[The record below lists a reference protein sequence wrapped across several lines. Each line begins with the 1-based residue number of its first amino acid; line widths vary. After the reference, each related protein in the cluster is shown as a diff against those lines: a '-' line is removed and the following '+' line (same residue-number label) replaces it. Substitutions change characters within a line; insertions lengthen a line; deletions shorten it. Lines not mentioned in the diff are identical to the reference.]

1 MLRFFRFL
9 LQLPLFI
16 GGVFL
21 VFVSLVHMAEVSGLL
36 ASEHNLKTL
45 IKKFVLSDSTS
56 SSPPKVRKF
65 IRPRAVVV
73 LDAGHGGRDGGTAAG
88 QSLEKDL
95 NMKVV
100 HLVAEQ
106 LRAKRVR
113 VVFTR
118 QGDSSKSLRHR
129 VDTANE
135 YPSALFVSIHHNA
148 STSAKPEGIETYYTQ
163 DKPASAVA
171 RQRTIFDVES
181 GAQFIDRRG
190 ELLAHEI
197 QSAAC
202 RMTQAVDRGIKSGAM
217 VLTRLVSCPAVL
229 VECGFLS
236 NARERERLQD
246 ADYRKKLSIGISRG
260 ILGFLGKIER
270 DRFYGVEVP
279 ERTLPFEEVLPG
291 GELSGNQ
298 L

>member
-163 DKPASAVA
+163 DKPASAVS
-171 RQRTIFDVES
+171 RQRTIFDVKTGS
-181 GAQFIDRRG
+181 QFVDRRG

-197 QSAAC
+197 QSASC
-202 RMTQAVDRGIKSGAM
+202 GMTQAVDRGIKNGTMA
-217 VLTRLVSCPAVL
+217 LTRLVSCPSVL

-236 NARERERLQD
+236 NARERERLQNS
-246 ADYRKKLSIGISRG
+246 DYRKKLSVGISRG
-260 ILGFLGKIER
+260 VLAFLGNVES
-270 DRFYGVEVP
+270 DRSYGVEIPGRV
-279 ERTLPFEEVLPG
+279 LPFEEALPG
-291 GELSGNQ
+291 GELSGNE

>member
-1 MLRFFRFL
+1 MLRIFRFL

-16 GGVFL
+16 GGAFL
-21 VFVSLVHMAEVSGLL
+21 LIVSLVYMVEVSGVL
-36 ASEHNLKTL
+36 ASQHNLKAL
-45 IKKFVLSDSTS
+45 AKKFVLPDSAS
-56 SSPPKVRKF
+56 NRSPKVRKF

-73 LDAGHGGRDGGTAAG
+73 LDAGHGGHDGGTVAG
-88 QSLEKDL
+88 KSPEKDL

-106 LRAKRVR
+106 LRAQRVR

-118 QGDSSKSLRHR
+118 QGDNWRSLRHR
-129 VDTANE
+129 VDIANE
-135 YPSALFVSIHHNA
+135 YPTALFVSIHHNA
-148 STSAKPEGIETYYTQ
+148 STSVKPEGIETYYTH
-163 DKPASAVA
+163 DKPTSVIS

-181 GAQFIDRRG
+181 DAQFIDRRG
-190 ELLAHEI
+190 ELLAHHI

-236 NARERERLQD
+236 NTRERERLQD

-260 ILGFLGKIER
+260 ILAFLGKVER

-279 ERTLPFEEVLPG
+279 ERALPFEEVLPG

>member
-1 MLRFFRFL
+1 MLRISRFL
-9 LQLPLFI
+9 LRLPLFI

-21 VFVSLVHMAEVSGLL
+21 VFLSLVHMAEVSGLL
-36 ASEHNLKTL
+36 ASEHNWKTL
-45 IKKFVLSDSTS
+45 IKKFVLLDSTS
-56 SSPPKVRKF
+56 GSPPKVRKF

-163 DKPASAVA
+163 DKPASAVS
-171 RQRTIFDVES
+171 RQRTIFDVKTGS
-181 GAQFIDRRG
+181 QFVDRRG

-197 QSAAC
+197 QSASC
-202 RMTQAVDRGIKSGAM
+202 GMTQAVDRGIKNGTMA
-217 VLTRLVSCPAVL
+217 LTRLVSCPSVL

-236 NARERERLQD
+236 NARERERLQNS
-246 ADYRKKLSIGISRG
+246 DYRKKLSVGISRG
-260 ILGFLGKIER
+260 VLAFLGNVES
-270 DRFYGVEVP
+270 DRSYGVEIPGRV
-279 ERTLPFEEVLPG
+279 LPFEEALPG
-291 GELSGNQ
+291 GELSGNE